1 MSVRSGM
8 VSLAIFGSRVAGLA
22 REVVFAALFGAGA
35 VADAYQV
42 AFRVPN
48 LLRDLFAEG
57 ALSNAFVPTFT
68 AELHQ
73 GGPPRAHVVAD
84 LVTTA
89 LVIVT
94 GIITTAALV
103 WSDAIVGAMARGFA
117 GDADK
122 HALAVEL
129 TRTMLP
135 ILVLVSLAAVWM
147 GMLNAQR
154 RFVLPQLAPALF
166 NAVSIAVGLGL
177 LVLGLPARDAI
188 LSWAI
193 GTTAA
198 AAAQAG
204 IQLVALVRMGYRPRP
219 RVIGMLRDPALR
231 RIVRLMAPAVVGIA
245 AVNVNVFINTGF
257 AAELGNG
264 PVAQISYAF
273 RLFFLPLGVFGVA
286 IATITATS
294 VSEEAA
300 RGDRDALARRTQ
312 DGAAANW
319 LLVSASATGLFVLAD
334 PIVRLCFRWG
344 ATSLDD
350 AAAIATVLRTYL
362 IGLVPYALV
371 KLYAPAFFAV
381 DRPRIPMLASL
392 LGVAVNLS
400 FNALTH
406 VRLGAPGIALGTTLG
421 ALVNVLVLRIAF
433 DRVVARLPRADA
445 GRRALALLVANLVL
459 AGIAAA
465 AAWSVGDVA
474 GLGPWG
480 VRAADATAVVLA
492 GGLGFVVFTRLLARV
507 DYPGAEAL
515 ARLPLRLLR
524 RRRATVEPAKHR

>member
-1 MSVRSGM
+1 MSVRSGI

-57 ALSNAFVPTFT
+57 ALSSAFVPTFT
-68 AELHQ
+68 AELKQAGVH
-73 GGPPRAHVVAD
+73 RAHVVAD
-84 LVTTA
+84 LAATA
-89 LVIVT
+89 LVLVT
-94 GIITTAALV
+94 GVITTLALV
-103 WSDAIVGAMARGFA
+103 FTDAIVSAMARGFA
-117 GDADK
+117 GDAAK
-122 HALAVEL
+122 LKLAVSL

-166 NAVSIAVGLGL
+166 NVVSVVVGLA
-177 LVLGLPARDAI
+177 LVVVGPPAERAI
-188 LSWAI
+188 LYWSV
-193 GTTAA
+193 GTTVA

-204 IQLVALVRMGYRPRP
+204 VQLVALVRMGYRPRM
-219 RVIGMLRDPALR
+219 RISGLLRDAAVR
-231 RIVRLMAPAVVGIA
+231 RIVSLMAPGVIGIA
-245 AVNVNVFINTGF
+245 AVNLNIFVNTGF

-286 IATITATS
+286 IATITTTA

-300 RGDRDALARRTQ
+300 KGDRAALAERTRE
-312 DGAAANW
+312 GAAANW
-319 LLVSASATGLFVLAD
+319 MLVSASATFLFVLAD

-344 ATSLDD
+344 ATSSAD
-350 AAAIATVLRTYL
+350 AAAIATVLRAYL
-362 IGLVPYALV
+362 LGLVPYALV

-381 DRPRIPMLASL
+381 DRARIPMVASL
-392 LGVAVNLS
+392 AGVAVNLG

-406 VRLGAPGIALGTTLG
+406 RDLGAPGIALGTTLG
-421 ALVNVLVLRIAF
+421 AFANLLVLRLAF
-433 DRVVARLPRADA
+433 ARAVAPLSVP
-445 GRRALALLVANLVL
+445 GWTRRFAILALANLILGV
-459 AGIAAA
+459 
-465 AAWSVGDVA
+465 AAWVA
-474 GLGPWG
+474 AWAATHAVHLGPWA
-480 VRAADATAVVLA
+480 VRGFDAMAVLGAILV
-492 GGLGFVVFTRLLARV
+492 GLPAYVALLARSG
-507 DYPGAEAL
+507 YPGADRLAAL
-515 ARLPLRLLR
+515 PARLR
-524 RRRATVEPAKHR
+524 RRGSTR